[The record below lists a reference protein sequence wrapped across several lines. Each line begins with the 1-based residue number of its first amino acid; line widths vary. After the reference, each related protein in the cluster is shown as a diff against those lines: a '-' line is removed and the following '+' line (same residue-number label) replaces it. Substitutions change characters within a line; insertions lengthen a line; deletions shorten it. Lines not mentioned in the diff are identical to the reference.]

1 MLPEIVRVAHIL
13 NEHGLFV
20 DVFILNKLNFD
31 LDEKMEALLNHNDDI
46 MFVLDLIESDK
57 YEKWIRSKLSDINIK
72 FIYPSYQKLTTVF
85 DEYKNEETL
94 FDAEGLVN
102 RLK

>member
-31 LDEKMEALLNHNDDI
+31 LDEKMQALMTSNTNI
-46 MFVLDLIESDK
+46 MFVLDLMNATL
-57 YEKWIRSKLSDINIK
+57 YEKWIKSKLVDVNIK
-72 FIYPSYQKLTTVF
+72 FIYPEYGNLTTVF
-85 DEYKNEETL
+85 DEYKNEETF

>member
-31 LDEKMEALLNHNDDI
+31 LDERMEALLTHNTNL
-46 MFVLDLIESDK
+46 MFVLDLVNSSL
-57 YEKWIRSKLSDINIK
+57 YENWFNSKIKDVNVK
-72 FIYPSYQKLTTVF
+72 FIYPKYKKLATVL
-85 DEYKNEETL
+85 DEYKKEETS

-102 RLK
+102 RLG